1 MVCLGDIRMNTLYK
15 GDKDKDNNNNN
26 NHDDD
31 DVAAGGRD
39 RGLKI
44 QQFGLTGKIIRVMVL
59 SEHEI

>member
-1 MVCLGDIRMNTLYK
+1 MNTLYK

-26 NHDDD
+26 NNNHDDDD